1 MLRNW
6 LTTINY
12 EQLIKM
18 QANQECG
25 RISRKE
31 IKGQYKSPM
40 VASQK
45 KKTIKIGKRR

>member
-1 MLRNW
+1 MLRHW

-18 QANQECG
+18 QANQLCG
-25 RISRKE
+25 HISKKE
-31 IKGQYKSPM
+31 IRGKYKNPQ

-45 KKTIKIGKRR
+45 SKIIKIGKRR